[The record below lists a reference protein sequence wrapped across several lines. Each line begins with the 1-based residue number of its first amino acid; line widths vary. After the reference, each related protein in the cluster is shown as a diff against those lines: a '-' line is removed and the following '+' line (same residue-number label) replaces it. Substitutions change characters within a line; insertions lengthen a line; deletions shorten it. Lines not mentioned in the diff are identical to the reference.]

1 MLTGLVQAETA
12 AILGHPSPDAVEADR
27 PFSDLGMD
35 SLTAVE
41 LRTRL
46 SAVTGLRLPATMIF
60 DYPTP
65 TALAAY
71 LLAKSGLQEAT
82 QSPVFDV
89 LDELRATVSRIASD
103 DADRPEVVARIEAM
117 LRELRDPGKEADDG
131 ADIRAATN
139 DEMFELIEKEFNI

>member
-1 MLTGLVQAETA
+1 VQAETA
-12 AILGHPSPDAVEADR
+12 AILGYPSPDAVEADR

-71 LLAKSGLQEAT
+71 LLVKSGLQEAT

-103 DADRPEVVARIEAM
+103 DADRREVVARIEAM

-131 ADIRAATN
+131 SDIRAATN